1 MALSYKH
8 NELSK
13 KGMKDLGDGT
23 AYAALTV
30 LFILNFNLKGSK
42 SQKIDN

>member
-1 MALSYKH
+1 MDGLAPAVYLLCGIL

-30 LFILNFNLKGSK
+30 LFIPNFN
-42 SQKIDN
+42 